1 MNNFGRTSNR
11 IIFTHNNTGTLSY
24 TYRPGGQL
32 SCHEK
37 YSGGLERA
45 AETLRLPGTIINRT
59 PAARFLLPPFFVSC
73 VVSDCPNGIL

>member
-32 SCHEK
+32 S
-37 YSGGLERA
+37 
-45 AETLRLPGTIINRT
+45 
-59 PAARFLLPPFFVSC
+59 
-73 VVSDCPNGIL
+73 